1 MKKIN
6 AVAYICMLTLL
17 LISCKE
23 NKVHELSSSKKSEDF
38 TTGNNVDL
46 SALALTMKGVKP
58 ENLNKNSQVDN
69 SVAIGDSVLATGSQ
83 KSSFTDPTDISS
95 LTRNDMEA
103 TKTYVQMYDGN
114 ANAGISVPGFG
125 SLKLGRK
132 ESNLNVYYAETKKV
146 KVNGEDKLVGI
157 GYSVHYLFKQMKGG
171 LSADNIPSIAASVQI
186 DGGKTKV
193 YYSLQ
198 SYGIVG
204 TELSKF
210 FKPTFNKDFNVEGY
224 GSMQVNIDGIHKI
237 ITGEISNAG
246 IRFKPELL
254 TDAAFYTK

>member
-6 AVAYICMLTLL
+6 AIAYICMLTLL
-17 LISCKE
+17 LVSCNE
-23 NKVHELSSSKKSEDF
+23 NKKNESRSFSNSNDF
-38 TTGNNVDL
+38 VTGNNVDL
-46 SALALTMKGVKP
+46 SAVALTLKGVKP
-58 ENLNKNSQVDN
+58 EDLKNSQVDN
-69 SVAIGDSVLATGSQ
+69 SKAIGDSVLATLPQ
-83 KSSFTDPTDISS
+83 PASSKQDNISS
-95 LTRNDMEA
+95 LTRLDMEA

-114 ANAGISVPGFG
+114 GNAGISVPGFG
-125 SLKLGRK
+125 SLKLGKK
-132 ESNLNVYYAETKKV
+132 ESNLNVYYVETKKV

-157 GYSVHYLFKQMKGG
+157 GYSVHYLFKQIKGG

-224 GSMQVNIDGIHKI
+224 GSMQVNVDGIHKI
-237 ITGEISNAG
+237 ITGEISNTG
-246 IRFKPELL
+246 IRFRPELL
-254 TDAAFYTK
+254 TDAVFYTK